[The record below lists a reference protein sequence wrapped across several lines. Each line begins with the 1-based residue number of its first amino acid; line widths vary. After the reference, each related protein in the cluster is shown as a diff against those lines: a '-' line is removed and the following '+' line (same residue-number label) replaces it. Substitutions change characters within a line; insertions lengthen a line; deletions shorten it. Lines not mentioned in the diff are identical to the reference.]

1 VSAILVVEDSAAM
14 RSFVRAC
21 LEELDGCEVLLA
33 SNGFEALRVLPRRRY
48 DLIVTDINMPDINGL
63 ELIRFVRVS
72 ELHRD
77 TPIVIISTDRGEKDR
92 ERALALGANEY
103 VIKPFSAE
111 QLRGIVQRQLI
122 GRSSAGSP

>member
-1 VSAILVVEDSAAM
+1 M

-21 LEELDGCEVLLA
+21 LEELAGCEILLA
-33 SNGFEALRVLPRRRY
+33 ANGFEALRILPRRRY

-77 TPIVIISTDRGEKDR
+77 TPIVIISTDGAERDR
-92 ERALALGANEY
+92 ERALALGANDY
-103 VIKPFSAE
+103 VTKPFSADE
-111 QLRGIVQRQLI
+111 LRGIVERHLAART
-122 GRSSAGSP
+122 GGA